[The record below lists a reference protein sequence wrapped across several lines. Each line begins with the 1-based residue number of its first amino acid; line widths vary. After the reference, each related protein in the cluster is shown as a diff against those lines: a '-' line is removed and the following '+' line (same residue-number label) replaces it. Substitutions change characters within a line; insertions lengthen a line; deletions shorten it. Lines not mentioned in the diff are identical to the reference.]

1 MEGLPVKS
9 NKMTARIKPSNPD
22 NKSTSCKNISNRNQ
36 ASRMKQF
43 QHNIHQ
49 KREPFIPPVPLLLSC
64 SSFQV
69 RRSFQTLPVPD
80 SLYPCAGSLFPAQDH
95 AQTSAPARTGMQ
107 TPSASDRLPSGSS
120 LRTWQSDSN
129 SYLSSHK
136 LYPKWYIL
144 STRTNFYTLLGIFS
158 AFSNIKADIGR
169 KLRFPRHPVQRQVQ
183 YPAGFQTNIPSE
195 HAIDLTSSSI
205 FSSA

>member
-9 NKMTARIKPSNPD
+9 NKMAARIRTSNHD
-22 NKSTSCKNISNRNQ
+22 NKSPSCRNISNRNQ

-49 KREPFIPPVPLLLSC
+49 KRETFIPPVPLLLSC

-69 RRSFQTLPVPD
+69 RRSSQTLPVPD

-95 AQTSAPARTGMQ
+95 AQTSAPARTGVQ

-120 LRTWQSDSN
+120 LRTWQSDLRPFL
-129 SYLSSHK
+129 LSHI
-136 LYPKWYIL
+136 Y
-144 STRTNFYTLLGIFS
+144 TRSGLLF
-158 AFSNIKADIGR
+158 K
-169 KLRFPRHPVQRQVQ
+169 K
-183 YPAGFQTNIPSE
+183 FQ
-195 HAIDLTSSSI
+195 
-205 FSSA
+205 